1 MYKLMQIVVDQIR
14 SDLESGDVSAIHV
27 LLKKLDHD
35 DLFFFLS
42 EENQALVNHFQ
53 YDGQPD
59 ESQEWESYDPD
70 C

>member
-14 SDLESGDVSAIHV
+14 SDLESGDLSAIQV

-35 DLFFFLS
+35 DLYFFLS

>member
-1 MYKLMQIVVDQIR
+1 MQIVVDQIR
-14 SDLESGDVSAIHV
+14 SDLESGDLSAIQV

-35 DLFFFLS
+35 DLYFFLS

>member
-14 SDLESGDVSAIHV
+14 SDLESGDFSAIQV

-35 DLFFFLS
+35 DLYFFLS